1 MLTRSIDVYFKRMME
16 MKAWRILDKVV
27 EQFFLFH
34 QDFILLCIVFFP
46 PNNYLTTDFLFE
58 FIFTLTVALVT
69 DAHVRILWN
78 QPSSNS
84 KDWCQSFELNIAN
97 VIFDRGFAMSFEH
110 WFWCDVLVWFG
121 IVVLIWN
128 GNILAYK

>member
-1 MLTRSIDVYFKRMME
+1 MCILKE
-16 MKAWRILDKVV
+16 WWKWRHDEFSTKLLSN
-27 EQFFLFH
+27 FFLFH

-58 FIFTLTVALVT
+58 LIFTLTVALVT